1 MTMNKMKIN
10 TTIIVKR
17 KNRHIVAIIK
27 NNSQNKQMNPR
38 IIITNSKPNS
48 ITTFSKLTSNLN
60 NKMYNK
66 AQASMN
72 KMIVQN
78 QMETIPKN

>member
-1 MTMNKMKIN
+1 MKIN